1 MRRVFFFFAFIL
13 FFSSKPFA
21 QKDKDSIEA
30 SIARF
35 FDGLSEFNYDKLRD
49 YSTTD
54 FLLLEDGLVWNLDT
68 LINKVSPRKS
78 LNIVRVNKFQFIK
91 TEQIG
96 NMAWVSYHNTAE
108 FSRNE
113 QHQTVKWLE
122 SAVLTK
128 EKGGR
133 WKIKMMHSTKMK

>member
-1 MRRVFFFFAFIL
+1 MKKVLCFIALML
-13 FFSSKPFA
+13 FFSFKPFA

-49 YSTTD
+49 YSTAD

-68 LINKVSPRKS
+68 LISKVNPRKS
-78 LNIVRVNKFQFIK
+78 MNIVRVNKFQFIK

-108 FSRNE
+108 FSLGDKKSK
-113 QHQTVKWLE
+113 Q
-122 SAVLTK
+122 
-128 EKGGR
+128 
-133 WKIKMMHSTKMK
+133 

>member
-1 MRRVFFFFAFIL
+1 MKRVLCFITIILL
-13 FFSSKPFA
+13 FSTKPFA

-49 YSTTD
+49 YSTSD

-68 LINKVSPRKS
+68 LINKISPRKT

-91 TEQIG
+91 TEQSG
-96 NMAWVSYHNTAE
+96 TLAWVSYHNTAE

-113 QHQTVKWLE
+113 QHQTIKWLE
-122 SAVLTK
+122 SAVLVK
-128 EKGGR
+128 EKGR
-133 WKIKMMHSTKMK
+133 WKIKMMHSTKIK

>member
-1 MRRVFFFFAFIL
+1 MKKVLCFIALML

-49 YSTTD
+49 YSTAD

-68 LINKVSPRKS
+68 LISKVNPRKNM
-78 LNIVRVNKFQFIK
+78 NIVRVNKFQFIK

-96 NMAWVSYHNTAE
+96 NMAWVSYHNTAD
-108 FSRNE
+108 FSLGDKK
-113 QHQTVKWLE
+113 QTVKWLE
-122 SAVLTK
+122 SAVLIK
-128 EKGGR
+128 EKGR
-133 WKIKMMHSTKMK
+133 WRIKMMHSTKLK

>member
-1 MRRVFFFFAFIL
+1 MKKILCLLAIVL
-13 FFSSKPFA
+13 FFSSKPYA

-30 SIARF
+30 AISRF

-68 LINKVSPRKS
+68 LISKVNPRKNM
-78 LNIVRVNKFQFIK
+78 NIVRINKFSFIK
-91 TEQIG
+91 TEQNG
-96 NMAWVSYHNTAE
+96 NMAWVSYHNTAD
-108 FSRNE
+108 FSLGE
-113 QHQTVKWLE
+113 KHQTIKWLE

-128 EKGGR
+128 DKGR
-133 WKIKMMHSTKMK
+133 WRIKMMHSTKMR